1 MLGRGEQFSP
11 GRGPEG
17 WCLGRKRHSP
27 LSGAL
32 EEVVGL
38 MVCNLEQCHRPSI
51 RGRKLSSERTRMG
64 SKIVESEVGT
74 EARMLPR
81 RACWERAS
89 CAAGAC

>member
-1 MLGRGEQFSP
+1 MLGSGTVQPRARTRGVVSRQKETFP
-11 GRGPEG
+11 A
-17 WCLGRKRHSP
+17 L
-27 LSGAL
+27 GAL

-38 MVCNLEQCHRPSI
+38 MVCNLEQCPRPSI

-81 RACWERAS
+81 RACWERVS
-89 CAAGAC
+89 CAAGFH